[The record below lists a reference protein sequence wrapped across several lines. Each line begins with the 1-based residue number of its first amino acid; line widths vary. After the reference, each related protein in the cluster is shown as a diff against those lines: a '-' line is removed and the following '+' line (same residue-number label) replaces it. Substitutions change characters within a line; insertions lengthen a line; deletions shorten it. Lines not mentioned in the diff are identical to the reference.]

1 MTLEHAGKSATLTE
15 LISAARRG
23 DRNAFEALLRP
34 LIDPAYRLALAML
47 SDRSAAEDAVQ
58 ESALKAWR
66 AVRRLRPDPDSFRP
80 WWLAI
85 VANQCRDTRRRRWWT
100 VLKFANLRP
109 PDDQTTDPSG
119 LVDLRQAIAQLPA
132 NERLI
137 LYLFFYLDLPLPEV
151 AATLGISTAAAK
163 ARLYRITRR
172 LRPGLEISEVYQ

>member
-1 MTLEHAGKSATLTE
+1 MTLE

-23 DRNAFEALLRP
+23 DRDAFEALLRP

-47 SDRSAAEDAVQ
+47 SDRTAAEDAVQ

-66 AVRRLRPDPDSFRP
+66 TVRRLRPEPDSFRP
-80 WWLAI
+80 WLLAI

-100 VLKFANLRP
+100 VLKFAELRP
-109 PDDQTTDPSG
+109 AADDPATDASG
-119 LVDLRQAIAQLPA
+119 GIDLRQAIARLPA
-132 NERLI
+132 NDRLV

-151 AATLGISTAAAK
+151 AAALGISTAAAK

>member
-1 MTLEHAGKSATLTE
+1 MNDRGMTQE

-47 SDRSAAEDAVQ
+47 SDRTAAEDAVQ

-66 AVRRLRPDPDSFRP
+66 AVRRLRPNPDAFRP
-80 WWLAI
+80 WLLAI

-100 VLKFANLRP
+100 VLKLADLRTP
-109 PDDQTTDPSG
+109 IDHTTDAAG
-119 LVDLRQAIAQLPA
+119 IVDLREAVARLPA
-132 NERLI
+132 NDRLV